1 MRPPSRGSWTIG
13 VGWLGWVVPFLWLLV
28 RGRATGGDLVP
39 AGLVRGNL
47 VALGVASLVGM
58 PTQNTAL
65 TFWTLVV
72 WYDLFVE
79 A

>member
-13 VGWLGWVVPFLWLLV
+13 VG
-28 RGRATGGDLVP
+28 
-39 AGLVRGNL
+39 
-47 VALGVASLVGM
+47 SLMGM